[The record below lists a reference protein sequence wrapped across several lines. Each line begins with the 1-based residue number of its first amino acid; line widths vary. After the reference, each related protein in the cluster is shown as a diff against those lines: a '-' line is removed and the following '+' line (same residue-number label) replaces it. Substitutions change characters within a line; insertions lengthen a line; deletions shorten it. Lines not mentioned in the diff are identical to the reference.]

1 MKLDDSVMGVI
12 IFIFGV
18 TIIYLSSGFETLRHI
33 SYGPGF
39 FPKIIGAGFVL
50 CGSLLVG
57 RRILEGR
64 PWEGWIEL
72 GDWSRSPRYI
82 VNFFLVPLSVV
93 FYILIS
99 DVVGFFLSMILL
111 LSIQIAWFT
120 RRVWRSVA
128 IALFV
133 TLFLQIFF
141 QGFMSV
147 PLPWG
152 VFERFAGVLTWM

>member
-1 MKLDDSVMGVI
+1 MKFDDSILGVI
-12 IFIFGV
+12 ILIFGV

-39 FPKIIGAGFVL
+39 FPTIIGAGFVL

-57 RRILEGR
+57 RRILEGV
-64 PWEGWIEL
+64 PWGKWVEL
-72 GDWSRSPRYI
+72 GNWSRSPRHI
-82 VNFFLVPLSVV
+82 VNFFLVPVSVIL
-93 FYILIS
+93 YILIS

-111 LSIQIAWFT
+111 LSVQIAWFT
-120 RRVWRSVA
+120 RQIWKSIT
-128 IALFV
+128 IALLV
-133 TLFLQIFF
+133 TLFLQVFF

-152 VFERFAGVLTWM
+152 VLERFAGVLTWM

>member
-1 MKLDDSVMGVI
+1 MKFDDSVLGVI

-39 FPKIIGAGFVL
+39 FPTIIGAGFVL

-57 RRILEGR
+57 RRILAGV
-64 PWEGWIEL
+64 PWGKWVEL
-72 GDWSRSPRYI
+72 GDWSRSPRHI
-82 VNFFLVPLSVV
+82 VNFFLVPVSVV
-93 FYILIS
+93 LYILFS

-111 LSIQIAWFT
+111 LSVQIAWFT
-120 RRVWRSVA
+120 RQIWKSIA
-128 IALFV
+128 IALLV
-133 TLFLQIFF
+133 TLFLQVFF

>member
-1 MKLDDSVMGVI
+1 MKFDEAILGVI
-12 IFIFGV
+12 ISLFGA
-18 TIIYLSSGFETLRHI
+18 TIIYLSSGFDTLRHI

-39 FPKIIGAGFVL
+39 FPTIIGAGLVL
-50 CGSLLVG
+50 CGSLLIG
-57 RRILEGR
+57 RRFLEGR
-64 PWEGWIEL
+64 PERKLIEL
-72 GDWSRSPRYI
+72 GDWSRSARHI
-82 VNFFLVPLSVV
+82 VNFVLVPISVI

-99 DVVGFFLSMILL
+99 DVVGFFLSMILI

-120 RRVWRSVA
+120 RRFWTSVT
-128 IALFV
+128 IALSV

-152 VFERFAGVLTWM
+152 VLEPFAGALTWM

>member
-39 FPKIIGAGFVL
+39 FPTIIGAGFVL

-57 RRILEGR
+57 RRILEGE

-111 LSIQIAWFT
+111 LSAQIAWFT

-133 TLFLQIFF
+133 TLLLQIFF